1 MIEIRPAEVYSTAGS
16 IHAMARYNAWIIFA
30 FVIVG
35 GWWVMSRPSGEPTSE
50 IVDPAVDP
58 AQTETD
64 REPFRVGESRITP
77 RASYDISAE
86 IASVERYRFDGFASV
101 SPVDAVLTW
110 GGMPE
115 PPYADRVSYDQMG
128 RFYFWHTRASDLD
141 LKYIESHSANVHLIP
156 ATDNLRRALVG
167 LDAGD
172 RVRLRGLL
180 VDIDWDD
187 GHWVRTST
195 VRTDTGPG
203 ACEVFWVEEA
213 QVDDSVY
220 R

>member
-1 MIEIRPAEVYSTAGS
+1 
-16 IHAMARYNAWIIFA
+16 MARYNAWIIFA
-30 FVIVG
+30 VVIFG
-35 GWWVMSRPSGEPTSE
+35 GWWVMSRPSGEPSSE
-50 IVDPAVDP
+50 IVDPALDP
-58 AQTETD
+58 VQAETD

-86 IASVERYRFDGFASV
+86 IASVERYHFDGFASV
-101 SPVDAVLTW
+101 APVDAVLTW
-110 GGMPE
+110 GKMPE
-115 PPYADRVSYDQMG
+115 PPYAERVSYDQMG

-141 LKYIESHSANVHLIP
+141 LGYIASHSANVHLVP